1 MAANPFDKKAASII
15 KLWLAVVACMG
26 FIFFVSSQPKKD
38 IPPLFPFQDVVYHT
52 LIYSILALCFS
63 RALKNTNPNIPA
75 LNLIIFTII
84 FGVVYGISD
93 EFHQS
98 FIPGRSVSGFDVFI
112 DGIGSTAGGII
123 YLWPK

>member
-1 MAANPFDKKAASII
+1 MAAKRSNKEAALII
-15 KLWLAVVACMG
+15 KAWFAVAACMV
-26 FIFFVSSQPKKD
+26 FIFFISSRSQRD
-38 IPPLFPFQDVVYHT
+38 IPPFFPFQDVVYHT
-52 LIYSILALCFS
+52 LVYLILALYFS

>member
-1 MAANPFDKKAASII
+1 
-15 KLWLAVVACMG
+15 MG
-26 FIFFVSSQPKKD
+26 FIFFVSSRPQRD

-52 LIYSILALCFS
+52 LVYLILALYFS

-84 FGVVYGISD
+84 FGVVYGITD

-98 FIPGRSVSGFDVFI
+98 FVPGRSVSGFDVFI
-112 DGIGSTAGGII
+112 DAIGSTAGGII
-123 YLWPK
+123 YRWLK

>member
-1 MAANPFDKKAASII
+1 MAANPSNKEAALII
-15 KLWLAVVACMG
+15 KSWLAVAACMG
-26 FIFFVSSQPKKD
+26 FIFFVSSRPQRD

-52 LIYSILALCFS
+52 LVYLILALYFS

-84 FGVVYGISD
+84 FGVVYGITD

-98 FIPGRSVSGFDVFI
+98 FVPGRSVSGFDVFI
-112 DGIGSTAGGII
+112 DAIGSTAGGII

>member
-15 KLWLAVVACMG
+15 KSWLTVVACMG
-26 FIFFVSSQPKKD
+26 FIFFVSSQPQKD
-38 IPPLFPFQDVVYHT
+38 IPPLFSFQDVIYHT
-52 LIYSILALCFS
+52 LAYLILALYFS

-84 FGVVYGISD
+84 FGIVYGISD

-98 FIPGRSVSGFDVFI
+98 FVPGRSVSGFDLFI